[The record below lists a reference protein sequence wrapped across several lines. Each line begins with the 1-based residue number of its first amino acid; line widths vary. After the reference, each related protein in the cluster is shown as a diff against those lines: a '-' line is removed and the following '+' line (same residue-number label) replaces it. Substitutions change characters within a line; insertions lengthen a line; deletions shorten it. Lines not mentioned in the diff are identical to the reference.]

1 LVFYAH
7 ACVHSVSKIRSTA
20 SAKTHLLFS
29 EWHPVPGCQPLN
41 KLDIAIA
48 PLRVRRKLCGG
59 SFEQTVDALQ
69 NDVVDKLLLFSSSG
83 HFLGTPC
90 KALIYVLLK

>member
-1 LVFYAH
+1 VDE
-7 ACVHSVSKIRSTA
+7 IRPTA

-29 EWHPVPGCQPLN
+29 EWHPVPGCQPPN

-48 PLRVRRKLCGG
+48 SLRVRRKLCGG
-59 SFEQTVDALQ
+59 RFEQTVYALQ
-69 NDVVDKLLLFSSSG
+69 NDVVDKLLLFSLSR
-83 HFLGTPC
+83 HFLSTPC